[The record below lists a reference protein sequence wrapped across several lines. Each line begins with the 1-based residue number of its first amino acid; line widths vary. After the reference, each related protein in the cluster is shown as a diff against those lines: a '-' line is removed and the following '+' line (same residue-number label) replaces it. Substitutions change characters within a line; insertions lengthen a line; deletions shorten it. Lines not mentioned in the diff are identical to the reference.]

1 MSYSASFSG
10 KTALVSGGG
19 SGIGLAIA
27 RALLLQGAE
36 VYICSRK
43 QDRLD
48 KALSEL
54 SSIGTCRALA
64 CDIREPEQV
73 LHLQQFIKEHSGKLD
88 ILVNNAGGQFP
99 SPAEQISDKGWNA
112 VINTNLN
119 GTWYMTRTM
128 AQGFF
133 LPQRQGVV
141 VNIIAN
147 IFRGFPGMAHTG
159 AARAAVE
166 NLTRTLAVEWAS
178 KGVRINAVAPG
189 IIRSSGLEQ
198 YPPQLL
204 EGISDKIPMKRLG
217 SVEDVAHATLFL
229 ASDLAGYI
237 TGDTLYVDGGSRLW
251 GDVWE
256 LG

>member
-48 KALSEL
+48 KALIEL
-54 SSIGTCRALA
+54 SPLGTCHALA

-73 LHLQQFIKEHSGKLD
+73 LHLHQFIKEHSGKLD

-217 SVEDVAHATLFL
+217 SVEDVAHAVLFL
-229 ASDLAGYI
+229 ASDMASYI